1 MGTLAGLLSGLCY
14 SSAVVWVRFAYQA
27 GLNPGTAIFLRYAIA
42 SLALILFL
50 VVSRRWTALPAVQT
64 RQWFLLG
71 LLAYSGTGI
80 GWFTALSIMPS
91 WLASLFVALFP
102 LPIVVGSWLFLREP
116 FDRRQLWALAA
127 VVIGGGALFWRPLG
141 GASLAGTLLML
152 SVIALNAV
160 YTVAGRRCAR
170 GAPPLMTALW
180 TTLGASTGAFGYAV
194 VSRQFDLG
202 FAPRGWLWAAMF
214 AVVSTAA
221 AIVLLWEGIARIGTA
236 RVAIIGG
243 LKSLFSIVLSVLVL
257 GESMTLLQGFGG
269 TLMVAGVLLLQLP
282 TIRLPSESPEG

>member
-1 MGTLAGLLSGLCY
+1 VSVLSGLCY

-27 GLNPGTAIFLRYAIA
+27 GLNPGTAIFLRYAMA

-50 VVSRRWTALPAVQT
+50 VVSKRWTALSAAQT

-71 LLAYSGTGI
+71 LVAYSGTGI

-116 FDRRQLWALAA
+116 FDRQQVWALAA
-127 VVIGGGALFWRPLG
+127 VVIGGMALFWRPLG

-152 SVIALNAV
+152 LVIVLNAV
-160 YTVAGRRCAR
+160 YTVVGRRCAR
-170 GAPPLMTALW
+170 GAPPLMAALW
-180 TTLGASTGAFGYAV
+180 TTLGASTGALGYAV

-202 FAPRGWLWAAMF
+202 FAPIGWLWAAMF

-221 AIVLLWEGIARIGTA
+221 ATVLLWEGIAEIGAA
-236 RVAIIGG
+236 RVAIIGS
-243 LKSLFSIVLSVLVL
+243 LKSLFSVVLSVIVL
-257 GESMTLLQGFGG
+257 GESMTALQGLGG
-269 TLMVAGVLLLQLP
+269 LMIVAGVLLLQMRPLGLSDG
-282 TIRLPSESPEG
+282 R